1 MKRWIRPGGLII
13 FLTIFLVSCNRQT
26 TETPQI
32 PMLTEPAQT
41 AAPSMGVSLDTF
53 ADMAVVSPQTRQTIQ
68 LSGGSYVGGDV
79 DGGILAAGLLPQAA
93 FGDLNGDGM
102 DDAALLLSENM
113 GESGVFVSLI
123 VMLNSG
129 DGFSQAGSEK
139 VDDRPL
145 INSVS
150 IENGRI
156 VLDAVIHAVDDSMA
170 EPTMKVIEEY
180 AVDNDQ
186 LVLRRFDS
194 TIYEAVRMIVI
205 DAPVEGQ
212 EVSGSVQVTGSMPI
226 AAFENSLLY
235 HIYDEAGEVIA
246 SGPFMVTAADMG
258 APATFDNPLVI
269 PGAAV
274 GERYRIELEETS
286 MADGS
291 TLCLNSVEVVVK

>member
-1 MKRWIRPGGLII
+1 MKRWIRPGRLII

-26 TETPQI
+26 METPQI

-41 AAPSMGVSLDTF
+41 AAPSIGVSLDTF
-53 ADMAVVSPQTRQTIQ
+53 ADMTVVSPQTGQTIQ
-68 LSGGSYVGGDV
+68 LSGGSYTGGGV

-93 FGDLNGDGM
+93 FGDLNGDDM
-102 DDAALLLSENM
+102 DDAVLLLSENM
-113 GESGVFVSLI
+113 GGSGVFVSLI
-123 VMLNSG
+123 VMLNNG
-129 DGFSQAGSEK
+129 DGFNQAGSEM

-150 IENGRI
+150 INNGRI
-156 VLDAVIHAVDDSMA
+156 ILDAVIHAVDDAMV

-180 AVDNDQ
+180 AVENDQ

-194 TIYEAVRMIVI
+194 TIHEAARTIVI
-205 DAPVEGQ
+205 ETPAEGQ

-226 AAFENSLLY
+226 AAFENTLVY
-235 HIYDEAGEVIA
+235 RIYDEAGIMIDAGAFV
-246 SGPFMVTAADMG
+246 VTAADMG
-258 APATFDNPLVI
+258 APATFDNTLVI
-269 PGAAV
+269 PGV
-274 GERYRIELEETS
+274 VSGSTYRIELEETS